1 MTTCAC
7 TRHTNAVLRCRS
19 LLWLAIVTPSL
30 SIAAE
35 AVDMVL
41 IPAGVSVIGS
51 LEGEQDE
58 QPVFTTRVD
67 AFYLDRTPVTVAAF
81 ADFVASHA
89 YITTAEQLG
98 SAAVMEF
105 GTGRW
110 YLKQTASWQ
119 HPFGIQS
126 VAAHADHPVTQVS
139 WYDARH
145 YCAAQGKRLPS
156 EVEWEHAARSGHPG
170 EVTYAFGDRLLREGD
185 FLANV
190 WTGAFPVLNTA
201 DDGFPITSPVGQ
213 FGLSPA
219 GLADMA
225 GNVWEWTDDW
235 YGSYLGRGSP
245 SDAPVQ
251 GDSKVQRGGSFLCDK
266 AICHGYRVS
275 ARSHSSP
282 DSALMHVGFRCARDD
297 NRDITQESQR

>member
-1 MTTCAC
+1 MTTRACA
-7 TRHTNAVLRCRS
+7 RPANAVQQCCF

-35 AVDMVL
+35 GVEMVL
-41 IPAGVSVIGS
+41 IPAGLSVIGS
-51 LEGEQDE
+51 ENGEPDE

-81 ADFVASHA
+81 ADFVKSNA

-126 VAAHADHPVTQVS
+126 IAASADHPVTQVS
-139 WYDARH
+139 WYDATR

-201 DDGFPITSPVGQ
+201 DDGFPITSPVGR

-235 YGSYLGRGSP
+235 YGGYLGRRSA
-245 SDAPVQ
+245 SDAPLQ
-251 GDSKVQRGGSFLCDK
+251 GDSKVQRGGSFLCDQ

-275 ARSHSSP
+275 ARSHSGP
-282 DSALMHVGFRCARDD
+282 DSALMHVGFRCARDSD
-297 NRDITQESQR
+297 DTVIGERRS

>member
-1 MTTCAC
+1 MTTRTCARYAN
-7 TRHTNAVLRCRS
+7 TVLLRS
-19 LLWLAIVTPSL
+19 CMLWVAIVAPSI

-35 AVDMVL
+35 RTNMVL
-41 IPAGVSVIGS
+41 IPAGISVIGS
-51 LEGEQDE
+51 VNGEQDE
-58 QPVFTTRVD
+58 QPVFTTRVN

-81 ADFVASHA
+81 SDFVETNA
-89 YITTAEQLG
+89 YVTTAEQLG

-110 YLKQTASWQ
+110 YLKPTASWR

-126 VAAHADHPVTQVS
+126 IAASPDHPVTQVS
-139 WYDARH
+139 WYDATR
-145 YCAAQGKRLPS
+145 YCAAQGKRLPT
-156 EVEWEHAARSGHPG
+156 EVEWEHAARSGHGG

-201 DDGFPITSPVGQ
+201 DDGYPITSPVGR

-225 GNVWEWTDDW
+225 GNVWEWTSDW
-235 YGSYLGRGSP
+235 YGSYHGRNNA
-245 SDAPVQ
+245 SDVPVR
-251 GDSKVQRGGSFLCDK
+251 GDSKVQRGGSFLCDQ
-266 AICHGYRVS
+266 AICHGFRVS

-282 DSALMHVGFRCARDD
+282 DSALMHVGFRCARDS
-297 NRDITQESQR
+297 DIDVIGENQR